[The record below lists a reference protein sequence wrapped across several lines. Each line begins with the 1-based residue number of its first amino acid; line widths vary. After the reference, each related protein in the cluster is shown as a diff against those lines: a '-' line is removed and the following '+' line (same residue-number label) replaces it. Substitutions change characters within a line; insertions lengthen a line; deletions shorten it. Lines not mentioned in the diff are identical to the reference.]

1 MRLNRAVSL
10 VMAVLLAATLSQA
23 LMAPSQ
29 ASPAPAAHQALMKP
43 NHDLRAGAT
52 EVGNDHF
59 VIYGSLT
66 TYPRV
71 GIYRSI
77 AGGAFRLYRKVK
89 VQDNGRFRT
98 RLPVPEPPDLLP
110 GGRAGDQLL
119 RPGHQGGRLHRHQ
132 VMS

>member
-1 MRLNRAVSL
+1 MRLIRAVAL
-10 VMAVLLAATLSQA
+10 TMAILLAATLSQA
-23 LMAPSQ
+23 LVSPSR
-29 ASPAPAAHQALMKP
+29 ASVAPAAHGALMKP

-59 VIYGSLT
+59 VIYGTLT

-77 AGGAFRLYRKVK
+77 AGGTFQLYRKVK

-98 RLPVPEPPDLLP
+98 RVFQYKNLRTCFRVAVPETQSY
-110 GGRAGDQLL
+110 DQVIKAV
-119 RPGHQGGRLHRHQ
+119 GCIVTH
-132 VMS
+132 